1 MRQVS
6 PVYTR
11 SLRYL
16 CLLRVRRTFTTRSAL
31 FSSSIDDSQFTTLG
45 DASDI
50 ERDQFFK
57 YTWGTWLK
65 NDEAEKS
72 KRYTPFAIG
81 GINEIIRRLRD
92 QSSKDQPSHVVSLA
106 SLSEGKNNRI
116 YLAELDDGSEYILR
130 IPYPLDW
137 SRDARKAR
145 IQSEV
150 ATMDFLRKKWG
161 MLIPEV
167 ISWCPTADNPL
178 EREYIL
184 MEFISPKY
192 QSKNFENLMQSWDPM
207 GSTVLQRATVLKV
220 IVLLMDK
227 ILATRFS
234 AFGSLYFTEDV
245 SPDLQNKLP
254 YEGEED
260 KELIDRWRIGPTVEK
275 KFWQPGVHE
284 AGVIDR
290 GPCMTPSDY
299 LLATATAHITAYTNL
314 LKDPAIASSELGSYL
329 PTWIA
334 TYRQYATLTPALI
347 PSDVQ
352 GDSDILSPRLHH
364 PDLNPM
370 NVLVDRSGND
380 PNEPF
385 ASAYLL
391 DWEGSAIK
399 PFLFHGAPDFI
410 HYRGYKIYKKEEIE
424 DYDSLPPEQK
434 AQIDYMI
441 AATSNQFSFE
451 FIIKHSFPTLINA
464 YSPRAKLVAEP
475 YNVAMTTD
483 YDYHPLEITDLRETL
498 IKSKH
503 WSAVTDNM
511 LVSPVNFT
519 EEEIEKQAKDA
530 ESWELTLS
538 KLPFYST
545 KGWVPQDMFEK
556 YVKEGKLV
564 KNDNG
569 EYILRS

>member
-1 MRQVS
+1 MRRALHVC
-6 PVYTR
+6 TR
-11 SLRYL
+11 SSRSLYSL
-16 CLLRVRRTFTTRSAL
+16 AQVRKFTTRSPL
-31 FSSSIDDSQFTTLG
+31 LSSSIGDSDFTTLG
-45 DASDI
+45 DASDV

-65 NDEAEKS
+65 NDESEKA

-81 GINEIIRRLRD
+81 GINEIIRKSRN
-92 QSSKDQPSHVVSLA
+92 QSDRVSPSHVVSLA
-106 SLSEGKNNRI
+106 SLSEGKYNRI

-130 IPYPLDW
+130 IPYPLDL

-150 ATMDFLRKKWG
+150 ATMDFLRRKWA

-184 MEFISPKY
+184 MEFISPNY
-192 QSKNFENLMQSWDPM
+192 QNKRYENLMQSWDPM
-207 GSTVLQRATVLKV
+207 GSSVLERATVLKV
-220 IVLLMDK
+220 IVSLMDK

-234 AFGSLYFTEDV
+234 SFGSLYFTEDV

-254 YEGEED
+254 YEVEED
-260 KELIDRWRIGPTVEK
+260 NELVDRWRIGPTVEK
-275 KFWQPGVHE
+275 KFWQPGLDE
-284 AGVIDR
+284 AGTIDR
-290 GPCMTPSDY
+290 GPCTSPSDY
-299 LLATATAHITAYTNL
+299 LLASATAHITAYTNL
-314 LKDPAIASSELGSYL
+314 LKDPAIPSSELGSYL
-329 PTWIA
+329 PSWIE
-334 TYRQYATLTPALI
+334 TYRQYAALTPALI
-347 PSDVQ
+347 PSDIPA
-352 GDSDILSPRLHH
+352 DSDLLSPRLHH

-370 NVLVDRSGND
+370 NVLVERSGND

-410 HYRGYKIYKKEEIE
+410 NYRGYKIYKKEEVE
-424 DYDSLPPEQK
+424 GYDSLPPEQK

-451 FIIKHSFPTLINA
+451 FMIKHSFPTLINA
-464 YSPRAKLVAEP
+464 YSPRAKLVTEP
-475 YNVAMTTD
+475 YSVAMATD
-483 YDYHPLEITDLRETL
+483 YDYHPLEITDLREAL
-498 IKSKH
+498 IKSTH
-503 WSAVTDNM
+503 WSAVTDNL
-511 LVSPVNFT
+511 LVSPLNFSEAQI
-519 EEEIEKQAKDA
+519 EEQSKGAEK
-530 ESWELTLS
+530 WEQTLS
-538 KLPFYST
+538 NLPFYST

-556 YVKEGKLV
+556 YVEEGKLM
-564 KNDNG
+564 KNERG
-569 EYILRS
+569 EYVLST

>member
-1 MRQVS
+1 MRQAGFVS
-6 PVYTR
+6 AR
-11 SLRYL
+11 SLGRL
-16 CLLRVRRTFTTRSAL
+16 SLQLRRPFTTRSTL
-31 FSSSIDDSQFTTLG
+31 LSSSIDDSKFTTLG
-45 DASDI
+45 DASEA

-65 NDEAEKS
+65 NDETEKL

-81 GINEIIRRLRD
+81 GINEIVKKLRD
-92 QSSKDQPSHVVSLA
+92 QSSKESPSHVVSLA

-116 YLAELDDGSEYILR
+116 YLAELDDGSEYVLR
-130 IPYPLDW
+130 IPYPLDL

-178 EREYIL
+178 EREYIM
-184 MEFISPKY
+184 MEFISPNR
-192 QSKNFENLMQSWDPM
+192 QNKNYENLMQSWDPM
-207 GSTVLQRATVLKV
+207 GATVLQRATVLRV
-220 IVLLMDK
+220 IVSLMEK
-227 ILATRFS
+227 ILATKFS

-275 KFWQPGVHE
+275 KFWQPGIEE
-284 AGVIDR
+284 ANVIDR
-290 GPCMTPSDY
+290 GPWYTPSDY
-299 LLATATAHITAYTNL
+299 LLATATAPITAYTNL
-314 LKDPAIASSELGSYL
+314 LKNPAVASSELGSYL

-334 TYRQYATLTPALI
+334 TYRQYAALTPALI
-347 PSDVQ
+347 PSDIQ
-352 GDSDILSPRLHH
+352 ADSDLLSPRLHH

-370 NVLVDRSGND
+370 NVLVDRSD
-380 PNEPF
+380 KDSNEPF
-385 ASAYLL
+385 TSAYLL
-391 DWEGSAIK
+391 DWEGSSIK
-399 PFLFHGAPDFI
+399 PFLFHGTPDFV

-424 DYDSLPPEQK
+424 DYDSLQPEQK

-451 FIIKHSFPTLINA
+451 FMIKHSFPTLINA
-464 YSPRAKLVAEP
+464 YSPRAKLAREP
-475 YNVAMTTD
+475 YTVAMATD
-483 YDYHPLEITDLRETL
+483 YDYHPMEITDLREAL
-498 IKSKH
+498 VKSKH
-503 WSAVTDNM
+503 WSAVTDNIM
-511 LVSPVNFT
+511 ASPVNFT
-519 EEEIEKQAKDA
+519 EEEVEEVAKDV
-530 ESWELTLS
+530 EKWEQVLS

-545 KGWVPQDMFEK
+545 KGWVPQDMFER
-556 YVKEGKLV
+556 YLKEGKLA
-564 KNDNG
+564 KNDSG
-569 EYILRS
+569 EYSLIS